1 MNELLSVFVPL
12 VNPNETESLLA
23 ELKIR
28 EGQQVSAGDVL
39 ASFETTKSTFD
50 LTAEKDGFILGLRF
64 SEGETVKAGDRLC
77 FLAESAS
84 QQVPVE
90 GSVNAKSGASENT
103 EIPQGL
109 RITRP
114 ALELAKL
121 MNIDLSALPRE
132 ILITEKQIREQTV
145 ETTAEVDPRLV
156 VIYGGGGHAKSLI
169 DLIRAEG
176 KYQIA
181 GILDDSIPTGTK
193 ILDIPVLGGGEQLA
207 ALRRK
212 GIGKAVNAVGGIG
225 SIQPRLA
232 VYQRINVAG
241 IACVTVVHPRA
252 FVEPTANVAEGCQ
265 VFFNAYIGSDVK
277 VGFGSIINTGAI
289 VSHDCVLGDYTNISP
304 GAILAGAVTI
314 GERTLVGMGVTINLG
329 VKIGAGARIGNS
341 AVIKTD
347 VPENGIVRAG
357 AVWPQAVSG

>member
-1 MNELLSVFVPL
+1 MNELFPVLVPL
-12 VNPNETESLLA
+12 VNPNEAESLLA
-23 ELKIR
+23 ELKVR
-28 EGQQVSAGDVL
+28 EGQKVIAGDIL

-50 LTAEKDGFILGLRF
+50 LTAEKDGFVLGLRF
-64 SEGETVKAGDRLC
+64 GEGETVKAGERLC
-77 FLAESAS
+77 FLAESAD
-84 QQVPVE
+84 QRVPAE
-90 GSVNAKSGASENT
+90 EFAEKSAKAQEKL
-103 EIPQGL
+103 EIPHGL

-114 ALELAKL
+114 ALDLARS

-132 ILITEKQIREQTV
+132 VLITEKYIREQAG
-145 ETTAEVDPRLV
+145 ETSVEVDPSLV

-176 KYQIA
+176 KYQIY
-181 GILDDSIPTGTK
+181 GILDDNIPAGTK
-193 ILDIPVLGGGEQLA
+193 ILGVPVLGGGEQLSG
-207 ALRRK
+207 LHRR
-212 GIGKAVNAVGGIG
+212 GVGKAVNAVGGIG

-232 VYQRINVAG
+232 VYNKINLAG
-241 IACVTVVHPRA
+241 IVCVTVVHPRA
-252 FVEPTANVAEGCQ
+252 YIEPSAEVAEGCQ

-289 VSHDCVLGDYTNISP
+289 ISHDCVLGDYVNISP

-329 VKIGAGARIGNS
+329 VKIGAGSRIGNS
-341 AVIKTD
+341 AVIKAD

-357 AVWPQAVSG
+357 AVWPQAS

>member
-1 MNELLSVFVPL
+1 MNELFPVLVPL

-23 ELKIR
+23 ELKVR

-64 SEGETVKAGDRLC
+64 GEGETVKAGERLC
-77 FLAESAS
+77 FLAKSAS
-84 QQVPVE
+84 QRVPVE
-90 GSVNAKSGASENT
+90 VTAKVTARALENA

-114 ALELAKL
+114 ALELARS

-132 ILITEKQIREQTV
+132 ILITEKQIRDLTG

-169 DLIRAEG
+169 DLIRSEG

-181 GILDDSIPTGTK
+181 GILDDSIPAGTK
-193 ILDIPVLGGGEQLA
+193 ILDVPVLGGGEHLVG
-207 ALRRK
+207 LRRR

-232 VYQRINVAG
+232 VYQKINMAG
-241 IACVTVVHPRA
+241 IICVTVVHPRA
-252 FVEPTANVAEGCQ
+252 FVEPTADVAEGCQ

-329 VKIGAGARIGNS
+329 VKIGTGARIGNS
-341 AVIKTD
+341 AVIKAD
-347 VPENGIVRAG
+347 VPDNGIVRAG
-357 AVWPQAVSG
+357 AVWPQAA

>member
-1 MNELLSVFVPL
+1 MNELFPVLVPL

-23 ELKIR
+23 ELKVR
-28 EGQQVSAGDVL
+28 EGQRVSAGDVL

-64 SEGETVKAGDRLC
+64 SEGESVKAGERLC

-84 QQVPVE
+84 QRVPVGE
-90 GSVNAKSGASENT
+90 SAKVTVKASEGKET
-103 EIPQGL
+103 PQGL

-114 ALELAKL
+114 ALDLARSMKL
-121 MNIDLSALPRE
+121 DLSVLPHD
-132 ILITEKQIREQTV
+132 ILITEGFIREFIGEAAV
-145 ETTAEVDPRLV
+145 EVDPKLV
-156 VIYGGGGHAKSLI
+156 LIYGGGGHAKSLI

-176 KYQIA
+176 KYQIV
-181 GILDDSIPTGTK
+181 GLLDDSIPAGKK
-193 ILDIPVLGGGEQLA
+193 ILNVPVLGGGEQLVMQ
-207 ALRRK
+207 RRH
-212 GIGKAVNAVGGIG
+212 GVGKAINAVGGIG

-232 VYQRINVAG
+232 VYQKISAAG
-241 IACVTVVHPRA
+241 IDCVTVIHPRA
-252 FVEPTANVAEGCQ
+252 YIEPTAKVAEGCQ

-289 VSHDCVLGDYTNISP
+289 VSHDCVLGDYVNISP

-329 VKIGAGARIGNS
+329 VRIGAGARIGNS
-341 AVIKTD
+341 AVIKAD
-347 VPENGIVRAG
+347 VPENGVVRAG
-357 AVWPQAVSG
+357 AVWPQIL